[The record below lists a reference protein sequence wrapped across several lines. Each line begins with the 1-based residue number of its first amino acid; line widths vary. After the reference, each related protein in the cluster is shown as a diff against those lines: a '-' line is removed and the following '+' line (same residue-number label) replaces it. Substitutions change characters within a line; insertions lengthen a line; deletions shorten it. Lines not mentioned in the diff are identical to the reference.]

1 MPALFGELSMR
12 KVLFAAALFGGLL
25 ATAAPSRAELAE
37 GDSPPDFTG
46 KEFVN
51 TAPCSFKSLR
61 GHVVLVEIFR
71 TW

>member
-1 MPALFGELSMR
+1 MKQVLFGAVLVGALFAGSTP
-12 KVLFAAALFGGLL
+12 A
-25 ATAAPSRAELAE
+25 RAELAE
-37 GDSPPDFTG
+37 GDTPPDFTG

-61 GHVVLVEIFR
+61 GHVILVEIFR

>member
-1 MPALFGELSMR
+1 MR
-12 KVLFAAALFGGLL
+12 KSLFAVALVGAIL
-25 ATAAPSRAELAE
+25 ATTVPAGAEMAS
-37 GDSPPDFTG
+37 GDTPPEFTG

-61 GHVVLVEIFR
+61 GHVILVEIFR

>member
-1 MPALFGELSMR
+1 MRKRLYAATLVGALF
-12 KVLFAAALFGGLL
+12 
-25 ATAAPSRAELAE
+25 ATAAPVRAELMA
-37 GDSPPDFTG
+37 GDTPPEFTG

-61 GHVVLVEIFR
+61 GHVILVEIFR

>member
-1 MPALFGELSMR
+1 MR
-12 KVLFAAALFGGLL
+12 KSLYAVALVGAFL
-25 ATAAPSRAELAE
+25 TTPAPARAELAE
-37 GDSPPDFTG
+37 GEAPPDFTG

-51 TAPCSFKSLR
+51 TAPCTFKSLR